1 MKYLLIMIRFL
12 AYPAISAYVS
22 TYADAD
28 KQGLVQGMI
37 TGMRGLCNG
46 LGPAVY
52 GFIFNLF
59 HVDLTHNIPVVAQ
72 YPGGGERGALI
83 INDRII
89 NSSIAHSL
97 HLPNN
102 QFVPGPPFVFGAF
115 LVLLAI
121 LVTAFIPEL
130 IQYHHNNSSN
140 SYNKFSKSS
149 SNRERSS
156 SQYYYTNMQH
166 QHDDTQCIIP
176 PGEGKGNGSNDE
188 ENCGTSHLIK
198 NSPLRK
204 TSDDLRYEM
213 HKRGTFSTDSQLPL
227 MQDIEPL

>member
-1 MKYLLIMIRFL
+1 MFKLKRI

-52 GFIFNLF
+52 GFVFNLF
-59 HVDLTHNIPVVAQ
+59 HVDLTHNVPVVAQ

-83 INDRII
+83 VNDRIM
-89 NSSIAHSL
+89 NSSVSQTL
-97 HLPNN
+97 HLPEN
-102 QFVPGPPFVFGAF
+102 QLIPGPPFVFGAF

-130 IQYHHNNSSN
+130 IQYPPHHHNNGEN
-140 SYNKFSKSS
+140 SVNYCANKSS
-149 SNRERSS
+149 RTG
-156 SQYYYTNMQH
+156 SQYYYTSMQY
-166 QHDDTQCIIP
+166 QRNNDTQCV
-176 PGEGKGNGSNDE
+176 GSNANDCKSSGSNDE
-188 ENCGTSHLIK
+188 DISLGHSIK
-198 NSPLRK
+198 SK
-204 TSDDLRYEM
+204 TSPIRMKKEDSRYEM
-213 HKRGTFSTDSQLPL
+213 HKRGPISSESQLPL
-227 MQDIEPL
+227 MQDLEPL